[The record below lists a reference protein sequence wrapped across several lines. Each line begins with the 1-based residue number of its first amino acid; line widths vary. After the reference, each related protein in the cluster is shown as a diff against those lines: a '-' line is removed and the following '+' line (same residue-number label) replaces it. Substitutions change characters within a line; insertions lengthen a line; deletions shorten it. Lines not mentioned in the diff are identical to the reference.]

1 MANEIVERYQ
11 ISGLDERERGF
22 SRLMDMER
30 ADGGYRAV
38 LRYEKTIVD
47 AAGCDTLDGALS
59 RLISLLHERG
69 FSQLR
74 SRLNFRGAAYLGS
87 QEPWIDYPDPDRPT
101 GDGPR
106 AITEQ
111 LARRTGWIGKV
122 LKLFGEQVSR

>member
-1 MANEIVERYQ
+1 MSNHVVEKYQ

-30 ADGGYRAV
+30 VDGGYRAV
-38 LRYEKTIVD
+38 LRYEKTIVETAGCETSD
-47 AAGCDTLDGALS
+47 AALGQIID
-59 RLISLLHERG
+59 LLREHG

-87 QEPWIDYPDPDRPT
+87 QEPWIEYPDPDRPT
-101 GDGPR
+101 DDHPSG
-106 AITEQ
+106 ITEQ

-122 LKLFGEQVSR
+122 LKLFGS